1 MANQL
6 GVLSAFTHITQ
17 EISGIRAIVSVQYPE
32 LTAMQSLSDSFSRIL
47 GNKRAIYLAITD
59 QTIWHIHTVGNKIV
73 QKTAIEISK
82 IDEIQTSNT
91 TLSGERDMKMPTVSL
106 TTKHITYKTVKE
118 KVEEKTEKKTIVKTI
133 KKQVEIPVFQE
144 YDFTLF
150 PVTFL
155 ANLKYNQNM
164 TEVLQSVEMR
174 QMVMDYLR
182 KLQTKIADKKLIEQF
197 KAQEMMFA

>member
-6 GVLSAFTHITQ
+6 SVLSAFTHITQ
-17 EISGIRAIVSVQYPE
+17 EISGIRAIVSVQYPD
-32 LTAMQSLSDSFSRIL
+32 LTIMQSFSDSFSKIL

-73 QKTAIEISK
+73 KKTAIEVSK

-91 TLSGERDMKMPTVSL
+91 TLSGERDVKLPTVSL

-144 YDFTLF
+144 YYFTLF

-174 QMVMDYLR
+174 QMMMDYLK
-182 KLQTKIADKKLIEQF
+182 KLQTKIADKELIEQF
-197 KAQEMMFA
+197 KAQEMVY

>member
-6 GVLSAFTHITQ
+6 SVLSAFTHITQ
-17 EISGIRAIVSVQYPE
+17 EISGIRAIVSVQYPD
-32 LTAMQSLSDSFSRIL
+32 LTIMQSFSDSFSKIL

-73 QKTAIEISK
+73 KKTAIEVSK

-91 TLSGERDMKMPTVSL
+91 TLSGERDVKLPTVSL

-144 YDFTLF
+144 YYFTLF

-155 ANLKYNQNM
+155 ANLKYNQNV

-174 QMVMDYLR
+174 QMMMDYLK
-182 KLQTKIADKKLIEQF
+182 KLQTKIADKELIEQF
-197 KAQEMMFA
+197 KAQEMVY

>member
-6 GVLSAFTHITQ
+6 SVLSSFTHITQ
-17 EISGIRAIVSVQYPE
+17 EISGIRAIISVQYPE
-32 LTAMQSLSDSFSRIL
+32 LSTLQSLSDSLSRVL
-47 GNKRAIYLAITD
+47 GQKRAVYLAITD
-59 QTIWHIHTVGNKIV
+59 SAIWHIHTVGNKIV
-73 QKTAIEISK
+73 KKTAIEANT

-91 TLSGERDMKMPTVSL
+91 TLSGERDVKLPTVNI

-118 KVEEKTEKKTIVKTI
+118 KVEEKTEKKTVVKTI
-133 KKQVEIPVFQE
+133 KKQVEVPIFQK

-155 ANLKYNQNM
+155 ANLKYNQNVN
-164 TEVLQSVEMR
+164 EVLQSVEMR
-174 QMVMDYLR
+174 QMVMNYLQ

-197 KAQEMMFA
+197 KAQEMAAA